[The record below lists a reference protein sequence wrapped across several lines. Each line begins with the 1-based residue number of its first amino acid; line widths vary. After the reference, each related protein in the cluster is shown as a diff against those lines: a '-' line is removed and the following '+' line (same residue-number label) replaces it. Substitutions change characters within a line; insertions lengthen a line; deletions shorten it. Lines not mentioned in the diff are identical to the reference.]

1 MKFKYIENNLLEMAR
16 LGYFDDYEIFVFTND
31 SGKIPHFHIRDSN
44 TMGQKFHTCI
54 RIDKAEY
61 FHHTGKEDILNK
73 KERKELVNFL
83 NSKYRNRD
91 NETNWSH
98 LVDLWNDNNSDIE
111 LDDNTNMP
119 DYINIKEN

>member
-1 MKFKYIENNLLEMAR
+1 MAR
-16 LGYFDDYEIFVFTND
+16 LGYFDDYEIFVLTND
-31 SGKIPHFHIRDSN
+31 SGKIPHFHISDSN